1 MLNRMVHKPLRIA
14 VVAEQF
20 SENMGYAENLLPKAL
35 AALGHD
41 VHVVTSDAQVYSDAP
56 FYDEVY
62 GKFLG
67 PARVPCGTKKVDGF
81 ALHRRPL
88 RRHWRRL
95 RHIDSLAHTLSEI
108 RPDVVQSFDCIS
120 LTTLEASLYSL
131 RYGYRFFTGNHTVAS
146 VYPAAKGYA
155 EMPWKARVRLR
166 LADTAPGRLAAM
178 RVTRCY
184 GATVDAADIA
194 VRFFG
199 VPARKVAIAPLG
211 VDTDRFSPLMGADL
225 ERERAEFRRSIGVS
239 DRELLCIY
247 TGRFTQD
254 KGPLVLAQS
263 VDQLVAEGQPVRA
276 LFVGHGPTGDAISRC
291 RGAIV
296 RPFIP
301 SLELPSWYRAAD
313 IGVWPR
319 QESISMLDAAACGL
333 PIVISDRVQ
342 ARERVD
348 GNGLTYVEES
358 VADMMNVLKQL
369 ADPAL
374 RERLGRAG
382 AQKILER
389 FSWLAIARRR
399 VADYEA
405 ALNNTLT

>member
-1 MLNRMVHKPLRIA
+1 MRPLRIA
-14 VVAEQF
+14 IVTEQF

-41 VHVVTSDAQVYSDAP
+41 VHVISSDAQVYSDAP

-62 GKFLG
+62 GRFLG
-67 PARVPCGTKKVDGF
+67 PARVACGSKTVDGF
-81 ALHRRPL
+81 VLHRQPL
-88 RRHWRRL
+88 RRGWRRL
-95 RHIDSLAHTLSEI
+95 RHIHGLAHTLREI
-108 RPDVVQSFDCIS
+108 RPSIVQSFDCIS
-120 LTTLEASLYSL
+120 LTTLEASLYSM
-131 RYGYRFFTGNHTVAS
+131 RYGYLFFTGNHTVAS

-155 EMPWKARVRLR
+155 SMPWIARARIR
-166 LADTAPGRLAAM
+166 LADTAPGFLAAT

-194 VRFFG
+194 IRFFG
-199 VPARKVAIAPLG
+199 VPARKVTLTPLG
-211 VDTDRFSPLMGADL
+211 VDTDRFAPALGPAH
-225 ERERAEFRRSIGVS
+225 EAARAEHRRSIGVS
-239 DRELLCIY
+239 DQELLCIY
-247 TGRFTQD
+247 TGRFTVD
-254 KGPLVLAQS
+254 KGPLVLAQA
-263 VDQLVAEGQPVRA
+263 VDGLVGEGQPVRA
-276 LFVGHGPTGDAISRC
+276 LFVGQGPTGDAIRGC
-291 RGAIV
+291 LGAIV
-296 RPFIP
+296 RPFMP
-301 SLELPSWYRAAD
+301 FPELPGWYRAAD

-348 GNGLTYVEES
+348 GNGLTYAEES
-358 VADMMNVLKQL
+358 VEGMMRVLTQL

-382 AQKILER
+382 SRKIIER
-389 FSWLAIARRR
+389 FSWTAIARQR

-405 ALNNTLT
+405 ALAP